1 LSKLLKLKEWLTVAD
16 AARRLSKSLEE
27 EVSEADVLRLAL
39 DGRLQLSVFFTQPSP
54 ALLGTMITVEDA
66 SDHLPG
72 DGVIP
77 FSIESMD
84 PSEEA
89 YWQSYY
95 SWASNNNSVLVDK
108 ASKLVLQVKSHD
120 EICGLWDLTMYGEE
134 RSYAENKY
142 RDLVDTPQN
151 SNEEPQVGGIAVV
164 KEPDEKTDEAYGLLP
179 TPLRH
184 PVSCLPTTSLL
195 VVRTT
200 ELEKLMK
207 HLSSLDPQPLPEKT
221 ASAAEN
227 TDLRKRIEAVLDYA
241 RNRLPNNLSKTKMA
255 KQIMEQRK
263 NHGYSESALKQ
274 ILGGRYHPMKQFDL
288 NGLD

>member
-1 LSKLLKLKEWLTVAD
+1 VSKLLKLKKQLTVAE
-16 AARRLSKSLEE
+16 AAHHLSILLGEK
-27 EVSEADVLRLAL
+27 VSEPDVLRLAL
-39 DGRLQLSVFFTQPSP
+39 DGRIQLSVFFPQPTS
-54 ALLGTMITVEDA
+54 ALLGTIITVEDV

-77 FSIESMD
+77 FDNESMG

-95 SWASNNNSVLVDK
+95 SWASNDDSVLIDRT
-108 ASKLVLQVKSHD
+108 SRLVLQVKSH
-120 EICGLWDLTMYGEE
+120 ERISGLWDLTMYGEE

-164 KEPDEKTDEAYGLLP
+164 REPDEKTDAAYGLLP

-227 TDLRKRIEAVLDYA
+227 TDLRKRIEAVLYYA